1 MELHTTLRHS
11 RGWSSHWW
19 HTAAEGDLSILT
31 SQSFVTLKG
40 SSLTDQPLCCEWETG
55 KGKGGQYSSA
65 LNALE
70 KYNILNI
77 FSRCL
82 KQCFKKEL
90 LNTIHTVVN
99 LHTVYVLQ
107 ESLRTHF
114 FLAFLG
120 TYSA

>member
-70 KYNILNI
+70 K
-77 FSRCL
+77 
-82 KQCFKKEL
+82 
-90 LNTIHTVVN
+90 
-99 LHTVYVLQ
+99 
-107 ESLRTHF
+107 
-114 FLAFLG
+114 
-120 TYSA
+120 